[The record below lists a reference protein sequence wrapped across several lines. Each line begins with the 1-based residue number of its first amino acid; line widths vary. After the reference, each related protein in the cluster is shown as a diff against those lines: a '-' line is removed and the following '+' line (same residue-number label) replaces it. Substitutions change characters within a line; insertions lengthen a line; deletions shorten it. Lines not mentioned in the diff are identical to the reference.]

1 MKKIV
6 KRVIVSLVATS
17 VVALTGIAASP
28 QKNEEQKPEVLER
41 AIRQK
46 YSSGQDDGISVV
58 VYKYENGDANP
69 INPAN
74 HNFKKGDEIRIEFQS
89 NFDGYVYFIN
99 IPPKG
104 EKTIFYPDRK
114 FQNNSNVIRARQRY
128 ILPRD
133 TIFTFEDDQTGMEVI
148 QVVLAR
154 QPVPFLEDAIKN
166 SDGVIAS
173 TAEGAAAEFK
183 EVSMSQGGFAVE
195 KPVKVLPDKETAVLT
210 RSVRLAPPKEKDK
223 EGAVVTVPDKL
234 KPGEV
239 AVFEIRL
246 RRI

>member
-1 MKKIV
+1 MRVTV
-6 KRVIVSLVATS
+6 KSVIVSLVATS
-17 VVALTGIAASP
+17 VVALTGIATAG
-28 QKNEEQKPEVLER
+28 QKKVDQKPEVLER

-46 YSSGQDDGISVV
+46 FASGQDDGLNVL
-58 VYKYENGDANP
+58 VYKYVNGEANP

-74 HNFKKGDEIRIEFQS
+74 HNFKKGDEITIEFQS
-89 NFDGYVYFIN
+89 NYYGYVYFIN
-99 IPPKG
+99 KPPKG
-104 EKTIFYPDRK
+104 EKAVFYPDRK
-114 FQNNSNVIRARQRY
+114 FQNNSHVIRARQRY
-128 ILPRD
+128 ILPRETFFEFQDDD
-133 TIFTFEDDQTGMEVI
+133 TGIEVI

-166 SDGVIAS
+166 SEGAIAS

-183 EVSMSQGGFAVE
+183 EVSMSQGGYVVE
-195 KPVKVLPDKETAVLT
+195 NPVKVLPEKEAVLT

-239 AVFEIRL
+239 AIFEIRL